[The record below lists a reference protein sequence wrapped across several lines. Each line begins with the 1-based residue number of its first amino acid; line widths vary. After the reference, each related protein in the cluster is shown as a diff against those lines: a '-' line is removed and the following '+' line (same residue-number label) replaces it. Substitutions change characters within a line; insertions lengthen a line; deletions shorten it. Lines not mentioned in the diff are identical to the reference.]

1 MVTGILN
8 VHDNM
13 ECAGKIRWGWCKRE
27 ACGSQDIGPSVNL
40 IGAGSSNTYMYG
52 PGICVRYIM

>member
-8 VHDNM
+8 VHDDM
-13 ECAGKIRWGWCKRE
+13 ECAGKIRWGWCKCQ

-40 IGAGSSNTYMYG
+40 IGAGSSNAYMYSRLG
-52 PGICVRYIM
+52 